1 MSGRFLDKIM
11 LRRRLDVEQMKRS
24 IDCWKLREEAFNLR
38 SRKQPFRLFESLSNQ
53 ARINIIAEIKR
64 ASPSKGV
71 INDRVNVEET
81 ARQYEAAGA
90 CAISVLTEPEFFRG
104 NLDDLKVVADTVF
117 IPTLRKDFIVD
128 EMQIFEAAIAG
139 AEAVLLIVA
148 GLDRVTLESLIAIT
162 AELGMDALVEVHA
175 EPELDIAISVGARI
189 VGVNNRDL
197 QTLNVSLD
205 TSRRLATLKPAGVRM
220 IAESGISS
228 ADEFAELSSLGFD
241 GFLIGES
248 LMRSADAGK
257 TLASW
262 LQLAGTTI

>member
-1 MSGRFLDKIM
+1 MKGGFLDKII
-11 LRRRLDVEQMKRS
+11 LRRRQDVEQMKRS
-24 IDCWKLREEAFNLR
+24 VDCGELHKEALRQRNGR
-38 SRKQPFRLFESLSNQ
+38 PSFRLFDSLSNRK
-53 ARINIIAEIKR
+53 RINIIAEIKR

-71 INDRVNVEET
+71 INDQVDVKET
-81 ARQYEAAGA
+81 ARRYETAGA
-90 CAISVLTEPEFFRG
+90 CGISVLTEPQFFRG
-104 NLDDLKVVADTVF
+104 TLDDLKVAVDTVS
-117 IPTLRKDFIVD
+117 IPVLRKDFMVD
-128 EMQIFEAAIAG
+128 EIQIFEAAIAG

-148 GLDRVTLESLIAIT
+148 GLDRLTLESLIAIT

-197 QTLNVSLD
+197 QTLKVSLD

-220 IAESGISS
+220 ISESGISS
-228 ADEFAELSSLGFD
+228 ADEISELSSLGFD

-248 LMRSADAGK
+248 LMRSADAGE

-262 LQLAGTTI
+262 LQLAERTI